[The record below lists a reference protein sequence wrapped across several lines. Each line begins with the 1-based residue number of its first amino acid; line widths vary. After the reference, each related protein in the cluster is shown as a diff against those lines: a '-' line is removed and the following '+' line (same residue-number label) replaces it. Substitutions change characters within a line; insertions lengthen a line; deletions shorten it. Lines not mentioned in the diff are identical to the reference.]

1 MPRLRLKFPDNGQ
14 SVPHIDYSMLLIGLL
29 TLIGVLLQFQ
39 QITEEVNYWTNRVE
53 RLEKQQ
59 QQKKTAPRTR
69 GTPRIKEFSQEIR
82 KEIIQANAIL
92 DQINLPWETLFDSIE
107 NAATEEI
114 ALLSLQPIV
123 SNRTL
128 RISGEAKNMSELLD
142 FVEALE
148 RELTFENVHLLNY
161 KIKQDNPHRPIVF
174 LLTAAWIQAS

>member
-1 MPRLRLKFPDNGQ
+1 MPRLRLKFPDHGQ
-14 SVPHIDYSMLLIGLL
+14 SVPRIDYSILFIGLL
-29 TLIGVLLQFQ
+29 ILTGVLLQFQ

-53 RLEKQQ
+53 HLEKQ

-69 GTPRIKEFSQEIR
+69 GTPRVKEFSQEIR

-92 DQINLPWETLFDSIE
+92 DQINLPWEALFDSIE

-114 ALLSLQPIV
+114 ALLSLQPTV
-123 SNRTL
+123 SSRTL

-161 KIKQDNPHRPIVF
+161 KIKQDNPHLPIVF
-174 LLTAAWIQAS
+174 LLTAAWIQNS

>member
-1 MPRLRLKFPDNGQ
+1 MPRLRLKFPDHGQ
-14 SVPHIDYSMLLIGLL
+14 FVPHIDYSILFIGLL
-29 TLIGVLLQFQ
+29 VLAGVLLQFQ

-53 RLEKQQ
+53 HLEKQ

-82 KEIIQANAIL
+82 KEIIQANAVL
-92 DQINLPWETLFDSIE
+92 DQINLPWEALFDSIE

-114 ALLSLQPIV
+114 ALLSLQPTV
-123 SNRTL
+123 SSRTL

-148 RELTFENVHLLNY
+148 RELTLENVHLLNY